1 MIKRSASSRKDLK
14 ISIPF
19 ARVWV
24 ILQCLNIKLHKTKD
38 YWTRDYVFDEN
49 WSRKTCLTCIFVQT
63 YRKFCKFKKKLAMKF
78 EPAQIVRK
86 STQVIAS
93 WW

>member
-1 MIKRSASSRKDLK
+1 M
-14 ISIPF
+14 PF

-49 WSRKTCLTCIFVQT
+49 WSRKTCLTFIFVQT
-63 YRKFCKFKKKLAMKF
+63 CRKFCKFKKKFAMKF